1 MTLIKLYEGNEC
13 LWNPQCR
20 PSDYKSQLKKRMAKV
35 DIGNHFGLSGVYL
48 MMASR
53 PILISEL
60 HATFYNIVYKD

>member
-13 LWNPQCR
+13 LWNPRC
-20 PSDYKSQLKKRMAKV
+20 SDYKSQSKKRMAKV

-53 PILISEL
+53 PILISES
-60 HATFYNIVYKD
+60 HATFYNIV